1 MTFAIAHVLCIV
13 SPMSATATAPLP
25 DAPAGETAAVKPIN
39 RNNPHIV
46 ILGGGFGGLNLAKSL
61 RNTNAQITLIDRQ
74 NHHLFQPLLY
84 QVATATLSAVEI
96 AKPLRSI
103 LSDQENICVHL
114 GKVEAIDLK
123 TRTVVM
129 SDRTLNYDYLIIALG
144 GVTSY
149 FGHPEWA
156 EHAPGLKS
164 INDALRIRREIL
176 FAFEKAELSEDP
188 EEVKKLMTI
197 VIVGGGPTGVELA
210 GACKELGRFVMRH
223 DFRKIDPTKVRV
235 ILVEAADRILMHLPR
250 DLSASAQRQLEDIGV
265 EVRLNTM
272 VKDIKEHSVV
282 VSAKEKPDA
291 LETLS
296 AASIVWAAGVGANP
310 ITRTLGV
317 DIDRAGRIKVNPDLS
332 VPSHPEVFAIGD
344 IAFIPNKD
352 GTPVPGVSPAAIQMG
367 QFVAKT
373 IETELTDT
381 NLRPDQRDPFA
392 YWDKGTMATIGHS
405 RAVAMIGP
413 IKFSG
418 FLAWLAWLGVHIL
431 FLVGFTNKLTVV
443 IRWVW
448 AFFTRRQGA
457 RVITAHDG
465 RGTSSS
471 SMTTAPSTSMV
482 TPPKTV

>member
-1 MTFAIAHVLCIV
+1 
-13 SPMSATATAPLP
+13 MSATDILSSPATTNET
-25 DAPAGETAAVKPIN
+25 ETARPIN
-39 RNNPHIV
+39 RSNPHVI

-61 RNTNAQITLIDRQ
+61 RNTNARITLIDRQ

-84 QVATATLSAVEI
+84 QVATATLSSVEI

-103 LSDQENICVHL
+103 FRMNQNITCELEEVQ
-114 GKVEAIDLK
+114 AIDLK
-123 TRTVVM
+123 ARTVTLQ
-129 SDRTLNYDYLIIALG
+129 DRSLSYDYLVIALG

-176 FAFEKAELSEDP
+176 YAFEQAELTEDP
-188 EEVKKLMTI
+188 VQLKKLMTI

-210 GACKELGRFVMRH
+210 GACKELGRYVMRH
-223 DFRKIDPTKVRV
+223 DFRRIDPTKVRV
-235 ILVEAADRILMHLPR
+235 ILIEAADRILMHLPR
-250 DLSASAQRQLEDIGV
+250 DLSASAQRQLESIGV

-272 VKDIKEHSVV
+272 VKDIKPETVV
-282 VSAKEKPDA
+282 VSSKEKPNE
-291 LETLS
+291 LETIGT
-296 AASIVWAAGVGANP
+296 ASIVWAAGVAANP

-332 VPSHPEVFAIGD
+332 VPGSPEAFAVGD
-344 IAFIPNKD
+344 VAFILNKD

-367 QFVAKT
+367 QYVARV
-373 IETELTDT
+373 IENEIANP
-381 NLRPDQRDPFA
+381 NLRPDQRDPFK

-405 RAVAMIGP
+405 HAVAMIGP
-413 IKFSG
+413 VKFSG
-418 FLAWLAWLGVHIL
+418 FMAWLTWLLVHLL
-431 FLVGFTNKLTVV
+431 FLVGFTNKVTVV

-457 RVITAHDG
+457 RVITANDG
-465 RGTSSS
+465 RGTTPS
-471 SMTTAPSTSMV
+471 TTTPPTSMV
-482 TPPKTV
+482 TPPRAA

>member
-1 MTFAIAHVLCIV
+1 
-13 SPMSATATAPLP
+13 MSATEAAPLP
-25 DAPAGETAAVKPIN
+25 TAATESAAAKPIN
-39 RNNPHIV
+39 KVNPHIV

-61 RNTNAQITLIDRQ
+61 RHAQVRITLIDRQ

-84 QVATATLSAVEI
+84 QVATTTLSSVEI

-103 LSDQENICVHL
+103 LSDQENVCVHL

-123 TRTVVM
+123 TRTVIL
-129 SDRTLNYDYLIIALG
+129 SDRSTTYDYLIVALG

-156 EHAPGLKS
+156 EYAPGLKT

-176 FAFEKAELSEDP
+176 FAFEQAELSNDP
-188 EEVKKLMTI
+188 EEVKRLMTI

-223 DFRKIDPTKVRV
+223 DFRRIDPTKVRV
-235 ILVEAADRILMHLPR
+235 ILIEAADRILMHLPR
-250 DLSASAQRQLEDIGV
+250 DLSASAQRQLEGIGV

-272 VKDIKEHSVV
+272 VKDIKEHQVI
-282 VSAKEKPDA
+282 VSAKETPDT
-291 LETLS
+291 LETINT
-296 AASIVWAAGVGANP
+296 ASIVWSAGVGANP
-310 ITRTLGV
+310 VTRTLGV

-332 VPSHPEVFAIGD
+332 IPGYPEVFAIGD
-344 IAFIPNKD
+344 IAFILKKD

-373 IETELTDT
+373 IECELADPH
-381 NLRPDQRDPFA
+381 LRPDQRDPFK

-405 RAVAMIGP
+405 RAVAMIGWF
-413 IKFSG
+413 KCSG
-418 FLAWLAWLGVHIL
+418 FVAWLMWLGVHIL

-457 RVITAHDG
+457 RVITANDG
-465 RGTSSS
+465 RGHSA
-471 SMTTAPSTSMV
+471 MTTAPSTTMAM
-482 TPPKTV
+482 PPTAK

>member
-1 MTFAIAHVLCIV
+1 
-13 SPMSATATAPLP
+13 MSETATAP
-25 DAPAGETAAVKPIN
+25 APTATHGESATAKPIN
-39 RNNPHIV
+39 RSNPHIV
-46 ILGGGFGGLNLAKSL
+46 ILGGGFAGLNLAKSL
-61 RNTNAQITLIDRQ
+61 RNANAKLTLIDRQ

-84 QVATATLSAVEI
+84 QVATATLSSVEI

-103 LSDQENICVHL
+103 LSDQENLCVHL

-123 TRTVVM
+123 TRTVILT
-129 SDRTLNYDYLIIALG
+129 DRSITYDYVIMAMG

-156 EHAPGLKS
+156 EHAPGLKT

-176 FAFEKAELSEDP
+176 FAFEQAELCNDP
-188 EEVKKLMTI
+188 EQLTKLMTI
-197 VIVGGGPTGVELA
+197 IIVGGGPTGVELA

-223 DFRKIDPTKVRV
+223 DFRRIDPTKVRV
-235 ILVEAADRILMHLPR
+235 ILIEAADRILMHLPR
-250 DLSASAQRQLEDIGV
+250 DLSASAQRQLEAIGV

-272 VKDIKEHSVV
+272 VKDIKAETVV
-282 VSAKEKPDA
+282 ISHKEKPEA
-291 LETLS
+291 LETIG

-317 DIDRAGRIKVNPDLS
+317 DIDRAGRIKVKPDLS
-332 VPSHPEVFAIGD
+332 VPGFPEAFAVGD
-344 IAFIPNKD
+344 IAFITNKD

-367 QFVAKT
+367 QYVAKT
-373 IETELTDT
+373 IECELADAQMT
-381 NLRPDQRDPFA
+381 PEQRDPFK

-413 IKFSG
+413 VKFSG
-418 FLAWLAWLGVHIL
+418 FLAWLTWLMVHIL

-457 RVITAHDG
+457 RVITANDG
-465 RGTSSS
+465 RGHS
-471 SMTTAPSTSMV
+471 TTTNAPSTSMI
-482 TPPKTV
+482 TPPSAL

>member
-1 MTFAIAHVLCIV
+1 
-13 SPMSATATAPLP
+13 MSATEAATSP
-25 DAPAGETAAVKPIN
+25 APAASASPAAKPIN
-39 RNNPHIV
+39 KNNPHIV

-61 RNTNAQITLIDRQ
+61 RNTRAHITLIDRQ

-84 QVATATLSAVEI
+84 QVATAGLSSVEI

-103 LSDQENICVHL
+103 LSEQENVRVEL
-114 GKVEAIDLK
+114 GDVQAIDLK
-123 TRTVVM
+123 ARTVMMHHHSV
-129 SDRTLNYDYLIIALG
+129 SYDYLAIAMG

-156 EHAPGLKS
+156 EWAPGLKS
-164 INDALRIRREIL
+164 ITDALHIRREIL
-176 FAFEKAELSEDP
+176 YSFEKAELTNDTQREKS
-188 EEVKKLMTI
+188 LMTI

-223 DFRKIDPTKVRV
+223 DFRKIDPTKIRV
-235 ILVEAADRILMHLPR
+235 VLIEAADRILMHLPK
-250 DLSASAQRQLEDIGV
+250 DLSASALRQLEAIGV

-272 VKDIKEHSVV
+272 VKDIKEHTVI
-282 VSAKEKPDA
+282 VSSKDKPDA
-291 LETLS
+291 LETFT

-332 VPSHPEVFAIGD
+332 VPGYPEVFAIGD
-344 IAFIPNKD
+344 IAFILNKN

-373 IETELTDT
+373 IETDLADP
-381 NLRPDQRDPFA
+381 NLRPDQREPFK

-405 RAVAMIGP
+405 RAVAMIAGV
-413 IKFSG
+413 KFSG

-443 IRWVW
+443 IRWIW
-448 AFFTRRQGA
+448 AYFTRRQGA
-457 RVITAHDG
+457 RVFTSDEG
-465 RGTSSS
+465 RGVTP
-471 SMTTAPSTSMV
+471 MTTAPSTTMAM
-482 TPPKTV
+482 PPKPSTD

>member
-1 MTFAIAHVLCIV
+1 
-13 SPMSATATAPLP
+13 MSVTEAAPLP
-25 DAPAGETAAVKPIN
+25 AAATESAAAKPIN
-39 RNNPHIV
+39 KTNPHIV
-46 ILGGGFGGLNLAKSL
+46 ILGGGFAGLNLAKSL
-61 RNTNAQITLIDRQ
+61 RNARARITLVDRQ

-84 QVATATLSAVEI
+84 QVATASLSSVEI

-103 LSDQENICVHL
+103 LSDYENISVQL

-123 TRTVVM
+123 TRTVILT
-129 SDRTLNYDYLIIALG
+129 DRSVTYDYLIIGLG

-156 EHAPGLKS
+156 EYAPGLKS
-164 INDALRIRREIL
+164 LNDAVRIRREIL
-176 FAFEKAELSEDP
+176 FAFENAELTHDP
-188 EEVKKLMTI
+188 EELKKFMTI

-223 DFRKIDPTKVRV
+223 DFRRIDPTKVRV
-235 ILVEAADRILMHLPR
+235 VLIEAADRILMHLPR
-250 DLSASAQRQLEDIGV
+250 DLSDSAKRQLEEIGV

-272 VKDIKEHSVV
+272 VKDIKAGTVV
-282 VSAKEKPDA
+282 VSSKEKPDMH
-291 LETLS
+291 ETFS
-296 AASIVWAAGVGANP
+296 SASIVWAAGVGANP

-332 VPSHPEVFAIGD
+332 IPGFPEAFAIGD
-344 IAFIPNKD
+344 IAFILNKD

-367 QFVAKT
+367 QYVAKL
-373 IETELTDT
+373 IETEQADP
-381 NLRPDQRDPFA
+381 NLRPDQRDPFK

-413 IKFSG
+413 LKFSG

-465 RGTSSS
+465 RGTTT
-471 SMTTAPSTSMV
+471 MTTAPSTSMV
-482 TPPKTV
+482 TPSKVS

>member
-1 MTFAIAHVLCIV
+1 M
-13 SPMSATATAPLP
+13 PATEAAPTAAT
-25 DAPAGETAAVKPIN
+25 PATETAAAKPIN

-61 RNTNAQITLIDRQ
+61 RNTTARVTLIDRQ

-84 QVATATLSAVEI
+84 QVATASLSSVEI

-103 LSDQENICVHL
+103 LSDHENLCVHL
-114 GKVEAIDLK
+114 GKVEAVDLK
-123 TRTVVM
+123 TRTVIL
-129 SDRTLNYDYLIIALG
+129 SDRSITYDYVILALG

-156 EHAPGLKS
+156 EHAPGLKT

-176 FAFEKAELSEDP
+176 FAFEQAELCNDP
-188 EEVKKLMTI
+188 DELKRLMTI
-197 VIVGGGPTGVELA
+197 IIVGGGPTGVELA

-223 DFRKIDPTKVRV
+223 DFRRIDPTKVRV
-235 ILVEAADRILMHLPR
+235 ILIEAADRILMHLPR
-250 DLSASAQRQLEDIGV
+250 DLSASAQRQLEAIGV

-272 VKDIKEHSVV
+272 VKEIKEHTVV
-282 VSAKEKPDA
+282 VSSKDKPDA
-291 LETLS
+291 LETIW

-310 ITRTLGV
+310 LTRTLGV
-317 DIDRAGRIKVNPDLS
+317 DIDRAGRIKVQPDLS
-332 VPSHPEVFAIGD
+332 IPGHPEAFAIGD
-344 IAFIPNKD
+344 IAFILNKD

-367 QFVAKT
+367 QYVGRT
-373 IETELTDT
+373 IEHELADP
-381 NLRPDQRDPFA
+381 NLRPDQRVPFK

-405 RAVAMIGP
+405 RAVAMISGV
-413 IKFSG
+413 KFSG

-457 RVITAHDG
+457 RVITANDG
-465 RGTSSS
+465 RGHSA
-471 SMTTAPSTSMV
+471 MTTAPSTSMV
-482 TPPKTV
+482 SPPK

>member
-1 MTFAIAHVLCIV
+1 
-13 SPMSATATAPLP
+13 MSATQTAP
-25 DAPAGETAAVKPIN
+25 APAAPATEPVAARPIN
-39 RNNPHIV
+39 RDNPHIV

-61 RNTNAQITLIDRQ
+61 ANAKARITLIDRQ

-84 QVATATLSAVEI
+84 QVATATLSSVEI

-103 LSDQENICVHL
+103 LSSQENICVHL

-123 TRTVVM
+123 TRTVIL
-129 SDRTLNYDYLIIALG
+129 SDRTVNYDYLVIAMG

-164 INDALRIRREIL
+164 INDALRVRREIL
-176 FAFEKAELSEDP
+176 FAFEKAELTDDP
-188 EEVKKLMTI
+188 EELKKLMTI
-197 VIVGGGPTGVELA
+197 IIVGGGPTGVELA

-235 ILVEAADRILMHLPR
+235 ILIEAADRILMHLPR
-250 DLSASAQRQLEDIGV
+250 DLSASAQHQLEDIGV

-272 VKDIKEHSVV
+272 VKDIKGETVV
-282 VSAKEKPDA
+282 VSSKDKPDV
-291 LETLS
+291 LETLYS
-296 AASIVWAAGVGANP
+296 SSIVWAAGVGANP

-332 VPSHPEVFAIGD
+332 VPGYPEVFAIGD
-344 IAFIPNKD
+344 IAFITNKD

-373 IETELTDT
+373 IETELADRHLT
-381 NLRPDQRDPFA
+381 PSQRDPFT

-413 IKFSG
+413 LKFSG

-465 RGTSSS
+465 RGTSASA
-471 SMTTAPSTSMV
+471 MTTTPSTSMV
-482 TPPKTV
+482 TPPKTA

>member
-1 MTFAIAHVLCIV
+1 
-13 SPMSATATAPLP
+13 MSATQTAPSPVATASDPV
-25 DAPAGETAAVKPIN
+25 AAKPIN
-39 RNNPHIV
+39 RKNPHIV

-61 RNTNAQITLIDRQ
+61 RNADAQITLIDRQ

-84 QVATATLSAVEI
+84 QVATASLSSVEI

-103 LSDQENICVHL
+103 LSDQENVAVYL

-123 TRTVVM
+123 TRTIIL
-129 SDRTLNYDYLIIALG
+129 SDRNVTYDYVIIALG

-176 FAFEKAELSEDP
+176 FAFEKAELSSDA
-188 EEVKKLMTI
+188 EEVKKLTTI
-197 VIVGGGPTGVELA
+197 IIVGGGPTGVELA

-235 ILVEAADRILMHLPR
+235 ILIEAADRILMHLPR

-272 VKDIKEHSVV
+272 VKDIKGETVV
-282 VSAKEKPDA
+282 VSHKEKPEA
-291 LETLS
+291 LETLG
-296 AASIVWAAGVGANP
+296 AATIVWAAGVGANP

-332 VPSHPEVFAIGD
+332 IPGFPEAFAIGD
-344 IAFIPNKD
+344 IAFILNKD

-367 QFVAKT
+367 QFVART
-373 IETELTDT
+373 IETELADPAM
-381 NLRPDQRDPFA
+381 RPDQRDPFK

-405 RAVAMIGP
+405 RAVAMIGGV
-413 IKFSG
+413 KFSG

-465 RGTSSS
+465 RGTSASA
-471 SMTTAPSTSMV
+471 MTTAPSTSMV

>member
-1 MTFAIAHVLCIV
+1 
-13 SPMSATATAPLP
+13 MSATQTAPSP
-25 DAPAGETAAVKPIN
+25 AAPASDIAAVKPIN

-61 RNTNAQITLIDRQ
+61 RNAPAQITLIDRQ

-84 QVATATLSAVEI
+84 QVATASLSSVEI

-123 TRTVVM
+123 TRTVIL
-129 SDRTLNYDYLIIALG
+129 SDRSVTYDYLIVAMG

-176 FAFEKAELSEDP
+176 FAFEQAELSNDP

-197 VIVGGGPTGVELA
+197 IIVGGGPTGVELA

-235 ILVEAADRILMHLPR
+235 ILIEAADRILMHLPR
-250 DLSASAQRQLEDIGV
+250 DLSTSAQRQLEDIGV

-272 VKDIKEHSVV
+272 VKDIKEQTVV
-282 VSAKEKPDA
+282 VAHKDRADS
-291 LETLS
+291 LETLN
-296 AASIVWAAGVGANP
+296 AATVVWAAGVGANP

-332 VPSHPEVFAIGD
+332 IPGHPEVFAIGD
-344 IAFIPNKD
+344 IAFILNKD

-373 IETELTDT
+373 IETELADPAM
-381 NLRPDQRDPFA
+381 RPDQRDPFK

-413 IKFSG
+413 VKFSG

-465 RGTSSS
+465 RGTSASA
-471 SMTTAPSTSMV
+471 MTTAPSTSMV
-482 TPPKTV
+482 TPPKAA

>member
-1 MTFAIAHVLCIV
+1 
-13 SPMSATATAPLP
+13 MSATETSTLP
-25 DAPAGETAAVKPIN
+25 PIN
-39 RNNPHIV
+39 KENPHIV

-61 RNTNAQITLIDRQ
+61 RGTKARITLIDRQ

-103 LSDQENICVHL
+103 LSDYDNIHVEL
-114 GKVEAIDLK
+114 GEVQAIDLK
-123 TRTVVM
+123 SRTILLP
-129 SDRTLNYDYLIIALG
+129 DRSVTYDYVILALG

-176 FAFEKAELSEDP
+176 FAFEKAEVSEDP
-188 EEVKKLMTI
+188 EEIKKLMTI

-210 GACKELGRFVMRH
+210 GAAKELGRYVMKH
-223 DFRKIDPTKVRV
+223 DFRRIDPTKVRV
-235 ILVEAADRILMHLPR
+235 ILIEAADRVLLHLPR
-250 DLSASAQRQLEDIGV
+250 DLSASAQLQLEEIGV

-272 VKDIKEHSVV
+272 VKDIKAESVV
-282 VSAKEKPDA
+282 VSSKDKPDA
-291 LETLS
+291 LETIG
-296 AASIVWAAGVGANP
+296 AASIVWSAGVGANP

-332 VPSHPEVFAIGD
+332 IPGYPEAFAIGD
-344 IAFIPNKD
+344 IAFLLKQD
-352 GTPVPGVSPAAIQMG
+352 GLPVPGVSPAAIQMG
-367 QFVAKT
+367 QYTASL
-373 IETELTDT
+373 IQTELADH
-381 NLRPDQRDPFA
+381 NLRPDQREPFK

-405 RAVAMIGP
+405 RAVAMIGAV
-413 IKFSG
+413 KWSG
-418 FLAWLAWLGVHIL
+418 FLAWLAWLGVHLL
-431 FLVGFTNKLTVV
+431 FLVGFTNKVTVV

-457 RVITAHDG
+457 RVITSDDG
-465 RGTSSS
+465 RGIT
-471 SMTTAPSTSMV
+471 PSTT
-482 TPPKTV
+482 TPPTSAITPVKG

>member
-1 MTFAIAHVLCIV
+1 
-13 SPMSATATAPLP
+13 MSATVTTAP
-25 DAPAGETAAVKPIN
+25 APASEEVKPIN
-39 RNNPHIV
+39 RDNPHIV
-46 ILGGGFGGLNLAKSL
+46 VLGGGFGGLNLAKSL
-61 RNTNAQITLIDRQ
+61 KNAHANITLIDRQ

-84 QVATATLSAVEI
+84 QVATTTLSSVEI

-123 TRTVVM
+123 TRTVIL
-129 SDRTLNYDYLIIALG
+129 SDRTVNYDYLIIAMG

-156 EHAPGLKS
+156 ENAPGLKT

-176 FAFEKAELSEDP
+176 FAFEQAELSSNA
-188 EEVKKLMTI
+188 EEIKKLMTI

-235 ILVEAADRILMHLPR
+235 ILIEAADRILMHLPR

-272 VKDIKEHSVV
+272 VKDIKRETVI
-282 VSAKEKPDA
+282 VSHKEKPDA
-291 LETLS
+291 LETLE
-296 AASIVWAAGVGANP
+296 AASVVWAAGVGANP

-317 DIDRAGRIKVNPDLS
+317 DIDRAGRIKVNPDLT
-332 VPSHPEVFAIGD
+332 VPGHPEVFAIGD
-344 IAFIPNKD
+344 IAFILNKN

-367 QFVAKT
+367 QYVAKI
-373 IETELTDT
+373 IESELADKH
-381 NLRPDQRDPFA
+381 LRPDQRDPFK

-405 RAVAMIGP
+405 RAVAMVGWF
-413 IKFSG
+413 KCSG
-418 FLAWLAWLGVHIL
+418 FIAWVMWLAVHIL

-457 RVITAHDG
+457 RVITANDG
-465 RGTSSS
+465 RGHSA
-471 SMTTAPSTSMV
+471 MTTTPSTTMAM
-482 TPPKTV
+482 PPK

>member
-1 MTFAIAHVLCIV
+1 
-13 SPMSATATAPLP
+13 MSATETAQ
-25 DAPAGETAAVKPIN
+25 APAAASESAEVKPIN
-39 RNNPHIV
+39 KKNPHIV

-61 RNTNAQITLIDRQ
+61 RNANARITLIDRQ

-84 QVATATLSAVEI
+84 QVATAGLSSVEI

-103 LSDQENICVHL
+103 LSDQENIQVEL
-114 GKVEAIDLK
+114 GDVQAIDLK
-123 TRTVVM
+123 SRMVM
-129 SDRTLNYDYLIIALG
+129 MHNHSITYDYLIIAMG

-156 EHAPGLKS
+156 EWAPGLKS
-164 INDALRIRREIL
+164 ITDALHIRREIL
-176 FAFEKAELSEDP
+176 YSFEKAELTNNSE
-188 EEVKKLMTI
+188 KRKTLMTI

-223 DFRKIDPTKVRV
+223 DFRNIDPTKIHV
-235 ILVEAADRILMHLPR
+235 ILIEAADRILMHLPR
-250 DLSASAQRQLEDIGV
+250 DLSASAQRQLEAIGV

-272 VKDIKEHSVV
+272 VKDIKERTVV
-282 VSAKEKPDA
+282 VTAKEKPDT
-291 LETLS
+291 LETINAS
-296 AASIVWAAGVGANP
+296 SIVWAAGVGANP

-332 VPSHPEVFAIGD
+332 IPNYPEAFAIGD
-344 IAFIPNKD
+344 IAFVLNKN

-373 IETELTDT
+373 IECDLADPQM
-381 NLRPDQRDPFA
+381 RPENRAPFQ

-405 RAVAMIGP
+405 RAVAMIGAL
-413 IKFSG
+413 KFSG

-448 AFFTRRQGA
+448 AYFTRRQGA
-457 RVITAHDG
+457 RVFTADEG
-465 RGTSSS
+465 RGITP
-471 SMTTAPSTSMV
+471 MTTSPSTSMAN
-482 TPPKTV
+482 PPRSSTD

>member
-1 MTFAIAHVLCIV
+1 MPATDVAP
-13 SPMSATATAPLP
+13 SPASTEAP
-25 DAPAGETAAVKPIN
+25 EIKPIN
-39 RNNPHIV
+39 KANPKIC
-46 ILGGGFGGLNLAKSL
+46 ILGGGFAGLNLAKAL
-61 RNTNAQITLIDRQ
+61 RNTKAEITLIDRQ

-84 QVATATLSAVEI
+84 QVATATLSSVEI

-103 LSDQENICVHL
+103 LSEHENVCVEL
-114 GKVEAIDLK
+114 GKVETVDLK
-123 TRTVVM
+123 SRTVVL
-129 SDRTLNYDYLIIALG
+129 SDRSLTYDYLIIALG

-176 FAFEKAELSEDP
+176 FSFEMAELTTDP
-188 EEVKKLMTI
+188 KELKRLMTI

-250 DLSASAQRQLEDIGV
+250 NLSASAQRQLEEIGV

-272 VKDIKEHSVV
+272 VKDIKENTVI
-282 VSAKEKPDA
+282 VSAKETPDV
-291 LETLS
+291 LETIET
-296 AASIVWAAGVGANP
+296 ASIVWSAGVGANP

-332 VPSHPEVFAIGD
+332 IPGYPEAFAVGD
-344 IAFIPNKD
+344 IAFILNKD
-352 GTPVPGVSPAAIQMG
+352 GSPVPGVSPAAIQMG
-367 QFVAKT
+367 QYVAKV
-373 IETELTDT
+373 IETEQADPH
-381 NLRPDQRDPFA
+381 LRPDQRDPFK

-405 RAVAMIGP
+405 RAVAKIGV
-413 IKFSG
+413 IEFSG
-418 FLAWLAWLGVHIL
+418 FFAWLAWLGVHIL

-448 AFFTRRQGA
+448 AFFTRRTGA
-457 RVITAHDG
+457 RVITANDG
-465 RGTSSS
+465 RGHSAI
-471 SMTTAPSTSMV
+471 TTAPSTGMV
-482 TPPKTV
+482 TPPTQVN

>member
-1 MTFAIAHVLCIV
+1 
-13 SPMSATATAPLP
+13 MSATETAPA
-25 DAPAGETAAVKPIN
+25 APASVEAKPIN
-39 RNNPHIV
+39 RKNPHIV
-46 ILGGGFGGLNLAKSL
+46 VLGGGFGGLNLAKSL
-61 RNTNAQITLIDRQ
+61 RNANAQVTMIDRQ

-84 QVATATLSAVEI
+84 QVATTTLSSVEI

-103 LSDQENICVHL
+103 LSDQENICVQL

-123 TRTVVM
+123 TRTVIL
-129 SDRTLNYDYLIIALG
+129 SDRTVTYDYLIIALG

-156 EHAPGLKS
+156 ENAPGLKS

-176 FAFEKAELSEDP
+176 FAFEQAELSNNA
-188 EEVKKLMTI
+188 EEIKRLMTI

-235 ILVEAADRILMHLPR
+235 ILIEAADRILMHLPR

-272 VKDIKEHSVV
+272 VKDIKRETVI
-282 VSAKEKPDA
+282 VSHKEKPDV
-291 LETLS
+291 LETLE

-332 VPSHPEVFAIGD
+332 VPGFPEVFAIGD
-344 IAFIPNKD
+344 IAFILNKD

-367 QFVAKT
+367 QYAAKT
-373 IETELTDT
+373 IETELADPH
-381 NLRPDQRDPFA
+381 LRPDQREPFK

-405 RAVAMIGP
+405 RAVAMIGG

-418 FLAWLAWLGVHIL
+418 FLAWVAWLAVHIL

-457 RVITAHDG
+457 RVITANDG
-465 RGTSSS
+465 RGHTA
-471 SMTTAPSTSMV
+471 MTPTPSTSMAM
-482 TPPKTV
+482 PPKVG

>member
-1 MTFAIAHVLCIV
+1 
-13 SPMSATATAPLP
+13 MSATEVLSTSASEAT
-25 DAPAGETAAVKPIN
+25 DAKPIN
-39 RNNPHIV
+39 RANPHIV
-46 ILGGGFGGLNLAKSL
+46 ILGGGFAGLNLAKSL
-61 RNTNAQITLIDRQ
+61 HGAKAKITLIDRQ

-103 LSDQENICVHL
+103 FSTYENICCELEEVQ
-114 GKVEAIDLK
+114 AIDLK
-123 TRTVVM
+123 SRTIM
-129 SDRTLNYDYLIIALG
+129 LDDRSLEYDYLIIALG

-176 FAFEKAELSEDP
+176 YAFEKAELTEDP
-188 EEVKKLMTI
+188 DELKKLMTI

-210 GACKELGRFVMRH
+210 GACKELGRYVMRH
-223 DFRKIDPTKVRV
+223 DFRRIDPTKIRV
-235 ILVEAADRILMHLPR
+235 ILIEAAERILMHLPR
-250 DLSASAQRQLEDIGV
+250 DLSASAQRQLEAIGV

-272 VKDIKEHSVV
+272 VKDIKGQTVIVTSK
-282 VSAKEKPDA
+282 AKPDT
-291 LETLS
+291 LETLG
-296 AASIVWAAGVGANP
+296 AASIVWAAGVAANP

-332 VPSHPEVFAIGD
+332 IPGFPEAFAVGD
-344 IAFIPNKD
+344 IAFILNKD

-367 QFVAKT
+367 QHVAQT
-373 IETELTDT
+373 ILTEMADT
-381 NLRPDQRDPFA
+381 NLRFDQREPFK

-413 IKFSG
+413 VKFSG
-418 FLAWLAWLGVHIL
+418 FFAWLAWLMVHLL
-431 FLVGFTNKLTVV
+431 FLVGFTNKVTVV

-457 RVITAHDG
+457 RVITANDG
-465 RGTSSS
+465 RGT
-471 SMTTAPSTSMV
+471 TPSTTMPPTTFV
-482 TPPKTV
+482 VPPKPG